1 MSTCAERFGAEKEK
15 QMAKHFGAQHV
26 KNGYAAMGG
35 SLGRPIYSGVNTGKS
50 IAESIVAERRRAARM
65 AAASK
70 KK

>member
-1 MSTCAERFGAEKEK
+1 MLLQGSTHQHLGEFV
-15 QMAKHFGAQHV
+15 MARHFGPQHI

-35 SLGRPIYSGVNTGKS
+35 SLRRPLYAGVNAGKT
-50 IAESIVAERRRAARM
+50 IAESIAAERRRAARM